1 MAGHRRG
8 FLDRTLG
15 LARPSVVR
23 DFTPPACAVADGLWV
38 VQRKIH
44 LPGGIDIPTHM
55 TIVRLAR
62 GGLLV
67 HSPFRLDEVMRR
79 DLAALGT
86 VVHLVAP
93 SAFHY
98 LYVAEHRRAFPDAEV
113 HVAPAL
119 LERRPAVAPG
129 TVLGDTPPSAWAGDL
144 DQAVLGPSRGVS
156 EVAFLHRATRTLVL
170 TDLAFNMQSASKRI
184 ERWYW
189 QFSGVW
195 RRFGPT
201 HLVRRV
207 LLSDAEV
214 ARAFVARVLAWD
226 FDRII
231 VSHGNVVERDGHATF
246 RDAFAR
252 WA

>member
-1 MAGHRRG
+1 MSGQGRG

-15 LARPSVVR
+15 LARPSVVHG
-23 DFTPPACAVADGLWV
+23 FTPPARAVADGIWV

-44 LPGGIDIPTHM
+44 LPGNVEIPTHM
-55 TIVRLAR
+55 TIVRLAS

-67 HSPFRLDEVMRR
+67 HSPFRLDAVMRR

-86 VVHLVAP
+86 VAHLVAP

-98 LYVAEHRRAFPDAEV
+98 LYVAEHRREFPAAEV
-113 HVAPAL
+113 YLAPAL
-119 LERRPAVAPG
+119 AERRPAVG
-129 TVLGDTPPSAWAGDL
+129 TGAVLGDTPPRAWAGEL

-156 EVAFLHRATRTLVL
+156 EVAFHHRATRTLVL
-170 TDLAFNMQSASKRI
+170 TDVAFNMQTASTRI

-207 LLSDAEV
+207 LLHDPAV
-214 ARAFVARVLAWD
+214 ARAFVARVLEWD

-231 VSHGNVVERDGHATF
+231 VSHGDVVERDGHATF

-252 WA
+252 YC